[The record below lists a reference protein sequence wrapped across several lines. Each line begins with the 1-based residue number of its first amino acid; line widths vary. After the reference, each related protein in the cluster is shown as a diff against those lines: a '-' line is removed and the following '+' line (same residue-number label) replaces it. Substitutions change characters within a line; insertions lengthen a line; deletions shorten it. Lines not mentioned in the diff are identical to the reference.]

1 MILSGHSTFLC
12 MLEKLS
18 LRLINLGKESEKSR
32 CRGNSF
38 AFKAGI
44 QDEKHN
50 GLAAWVMDHINTVL
64 MLSFLICS
72 IIAVRGWFFW
82 SRNVCYEKVGCFTS
96 AYPFTNTKGLLPQ
109 PPEEIDTRFLLFT
122 HRNPHRPV
130 EIRVEDPLPWNQFR
144 HFNRDHQTKVII
156 HGYFDSSDK
165 HWVGEM
171 VNALLLQGNYNVIV
185 IDWRHGA
192 NRIIYHQAAA
202 NIRLVAVE
210 VAQMLM
216 YLMDTFHI
224 TRESIHLIGH
234 SLGAHTAGYVGDKIK
249 NIGRITGLDPAGPAF
264 EDSPIQVRLDATDA
278 IFVDVIHTD
287 AEHLF
292 YLGFGMDSPAG
303 TVDFYPN
310 GGKNQPG
317 CPLDYSDQFGL
328 IFQGDFNFH
337 INFGCSHLRVL
348 DLFIESINKETAF
361 VSFPCPRD
369 TVEPDKSCASCGSNG
384 CSRMGFFADHDHGNG
399 NYYLKTNDRAPFSI
413 GSSDDDAVTTVV
425 GNTMK
430 PNA

>member
-1 MILSGHSTFLC
+1 
-12 MLEKLS
+12 MLEELS
-18 LRLINLGKESEKSR
+18 LRLLSRGKESTNSR

-44 QDEKHN
+44 QDEKQN
-50 GLAAWVMDHINTVL
+50 GLVAFIMDHINTVL
-64 MLSFLICS
+64 VLSFLICS

-96 AYPFTNTKGLLPQ
+96 AKPFTNTNGLLPQ

-130 EIRVEDPLPWNQFR
+130 EIRVEDPLPWNQFH
-144 HFNRDHQTKVII
+144 HFNKEHSTKVII
-156 HGYFDSSDK
+156 HGYLDSPEK

-192 NRIIYHQAAA
+192 DHIIYHQAAA

-210 VAQMLM
+210 VAQLLM

-224 TRESIHLIGH
+224 TRDSIHLIGH
-234 SLGAHTAGYVGDKIK
+234 SLGAHTAGYVGEKIK

-264 EDSPIQVRLDATDA
+264 EDSSIQVRLDATDA
-278 IFVDVIHTD
+278 AFVDVIHTD
-287 AEHLF
+287 AEHLLD
-292 YLGFGMDSPAG
+292 LGFGMESPAG

-317 CPLDYSDQFGL
+317 CPLDYGDQIDL
-328 IFQGDFNFH
+328 IFQGNFDFKFNVA
-337 INFGCSHLRVL
+337 CSHLRAL
-348 DLFIESINKETAF
+348 DFFTESINKDTAF
-361 VSFPCPRD
+361 LSFPCPRD
-369 TVEPDKSCASCGSNG
+369 TVDPDKSCTSCASSG
-384 CSRMGFFADHDHGNG
+384 CIRMGFFADQDNGNG
-399 NYYLKTNDRAPFSI
+399 TYYLKTNDRSPFSI
-413 GSSDDDAVTTVV
+413 EFTDKDTVTAGDGTTVTS
-425 GNTMK
+425 NI
-430 PNA
+430 